1 MNPAA
6 YCVKCKE
13 YTDTSSSKTVLLKN
27 NSRALT
33 GVCPKCQSQVF
44 KIIPKKTVASTV
56 SSTASSVA
64 NARYQDK
71 RSVYQLDT
79 VFSHTAYCVR
89 CKKKTQVDYAHGII
103 FKNGRKALRG
113 QCDNCG
119 CDAYKI
125 LKEKIVIRD
134 VSASRKLTATATR
147 RIEPL
152 QLGRSWRVYAAW
164 LLGSAVVG
172 AGLAYAA
179 KYFQYF

>member
-1 MNPAA
+1 MNLAA

-13 YTDTSSSKTVLLKN
+13 YTDPSSSKTVVLKN
-27 NSRALT
+27 NSRAMT
-33 GVCPKCQSQVF
+33 GVCPKCQSQVY
-44 KIIPKKTVASTV
+44 KIMPKKTVNSTV
-56 SSTASSVA
+56 SSVPKTGD
-64 NARYQDK
+64 R

-89 CKKKTQVDYAHGII
+89 CKKKTQVEYAHGII

-125 LKEKIVIRD
+125 LKEKIIIRD
-134 VSASRKLTATATR
+134 VSASRKLTATATK

-152 QLGRSWRVYAAW
+152 QLGRPWQVYVAW
-164 LLGSAVVG
+164 LVGSAVVG
-172 AGLAYAA
+172 GALAYAA
-179 KYFQYF
+179 KYFHFF